1 MNFAK
6 LGLIEPLLRTLQH
19 LDYTTPTPVQ
29 AQAIPAVLAGRD
41 LMAAAQ
47 TGTGKT
53 AGFALPVLQRLA
65 LEGAKVASNSI
76 RALVLVPTREL
87 AEQVH
92 ANIREYAENL
102 PVSTYAVYGG
112 VSLNPQM
119 MRLRRGVDLLVATPG
134 RLLDLFRQNA
144 VKFGQV
150 QTLVLDEADRMLDL
164 GFAEELQAV
173 YAALPRK
180 RQTLLFSATFSDQI
194 RMLAG
199 LALNDP
205 LSIEVS
211 PRNTTASTVKQW
223 LVPVDKKRKADLFC
237 HLLRKQRW
245 KQVLVFAKT
254 RNGVDQLVERLLSEG
269 VNADGIHGDRP
280 QATRQ
285 RALDTFKAREIQV
298 LVATDVAARGL
309 DIDDL
314 PLVVNL
320 DLPIV
325 AEDYVHRIGR
335 TGRAGN
341 KGEAISLVCA
351 DEVQLLAAIET
362 LIRQTLPRHEEP
374 DFIPDHRVPMT
385 DASGQVV
392 KKPKK
397 PKKPK
402 ENSAKRGL
410 GRWMDSAESSA
421 SEPSVKPVRK
431 VPSFN
436 SGPRKRKP

>member
-6 LGLIEPLLRTLQH
+6 LGLIEPLLRTLQQ

-29 AQAIPAVLAGRD
+29 AKAIPAVLAGRD

-65 LEGAKVASNSI
+65 LEGEKVASNSI

-92 ANIREYAENL
+92 NNVREYAENL
-102 PVSTYAVYGG
+102 PLSTYAVYGG
-112 VSLNPQM
+112 VSINPQM

-144 VKFGQV
+144 VKFNQV

-164 GFAEELQAV
+164 GFAEELQSV

-211 PRNTTASTVKQW
+211 PRNATASSVKQW
-223 LVPVDKKRKADLFC
+223 LVPVDKKRKVDLFC

-254 RNGVDQLVERLLSEG
+254 RNGVDQLVERLLAEG

-285 RALDTFKAREIQV
+285 RALDSFKAREIQV

-351 DEVQLLAAIET
+351 DEVQLLAAIEVLT
-362 LIRQTLPRHEEP
+362 RQTLPRHEEP

-385 DASGQVV
+385 DASGQVI

-410 GRWMDSAESSA
+410 GRWMDSAEAGSA
-421 SEPSVKPVRK
+421 EPAVKAVRK

-436 SGPRKRKP
+436 GGPRKRKP

>member
-6 LGLIEPLLRTLQH
+6 LGLIEPLLRTLQQ

-29 AQAIPAVLAGRD
+29 AKAIPAVLAGRD

-65 LEGAKVASNSI
+65 LEGEKVASNSI

-92 ANIREYAENL
+92 NNVREYAENL
-102 PVSTYAVYGG
+102 PLSTYAVYGG
-112 VSLNPQM
+112 VSINPQM

-144 VKFGQV
+144 VKFNQV

-164 GFAEELQAV
+164 GFAEELQSV

-194 RMLAG
+194 RVLAR

-211 PRNTTASTVKQW
+211 PRNATATSVKQW
-223 LVPVDKKRKADLFC
+223 LVPVDKKRKEDLFC

-245 KQVLVFAKT
+245 TQVLVFAKT
-254 RNGVDQLVERLLSEG
+254 RNGVDQLVARLLAEG

-285 RALDTFKAREIQV
+285 RALDSFKAREIQV

-351 DEVQLLAAIET
+351 DEVQLLGAIEVLT
-362 LIRQTLPRHEEP
+362 RQTLPRHEEP

-385 DASGQVV
+385 DASGQVI

-410 GRWMDSAESSA
+410 GRWMDSGDP
-421 SEPSVKPVRK
+421 EPAVKAVRK

-436 SGPRKRKP
+436 GGPRKRKP

>member
-6 LGLIEPLLRTLQH
+6 LGLIEPLLRTLQQ

-29 AQAIPAVLAGRD
+29 AKAIPAVLAGRD

-65 LEGAKVASNSI
+65 LEGEKVASNSI

-92 ANIREYAENL
+92 NNVREYAENL
-102 PVSTYAVYGG
+102 PLSTYAVYGG
-112 VSLNPQM
+112 VSINPQM

-144 VKFGQV
+144 VKFNQV

-164 GFAEELQAV
+164 GFAEELQSV

-211 PRNTTASTVKQW
+211 PRNATATSVKQW
-223 LVPVDKKRKADLFC
+223 LVPVDKKRKVDLFC

-254 RNGVDQLVERLLSEG
+254 RNGVDQLVERLLAEG

-285 RALDTFKAREIQV
+285 RALDSFKAREIQV

-351 DEVQLLAAIET
+351 DEVQLLAAIEVLT
-362 LIRQTLPRHEEP
+362 RQTLPRHEEP

-385 DASGQVV
+385 DASGQVI

-410 GRWMDSAESSA
+410 GRWMDSAEAGSA
-421 SEPSVKPVRK
+421 EPAVKAVRK

-436 SGPRKRKP
+436 GGPRKRKP

>member
-6 LGLIEPLLRTLQH
+6 LGLIEPLLRTLQQ

-29 AQAIPAVLAGRD
+29 AKAIPAVLAGRD

-65 LEGAKVASNSI
+65 LEGEKVASNSI

-92 ANIREYAENL
+92 NNVREYAENL
-102 PVSTYAVYGG
+102 PLSTYAVYGG
-112 VSLNPQM
+112 VSINPQM

-144 VKFGQV
+144 VKFNQV

-164 GFAEELQAV
+164 GFAEELQSV

-211 PRNTTASTVKQW
+211 PRNATASSVKQW
-223 LVPVDKKRKADLFC
+223 LVPVDKKRKVDLFC

-254 RNGVDQLVERLLSEG
+254 RNGVDQLVERLLAEG

-285 RALDTFKAREIQV
+285 RALDSFKAREIQV

-351 DEVQLLAAIET
+351 DEVQLLAAIEVLT
-362 LIRQTLPRHEEP
+362 RQTLPRHEEP

-385 DASGQVV
+385 DASGQVI

-410 GRWMDSAESSA
+410 GRWMDSAESGSA
-421 SEPSVKPVRK
+421 EPAVKAVRK

-436 SGPRKRKP
+436 GGARKRKP